1 LIQAEQIPTNS
12 AEIYEIKAYSRTG
25 KEWKNID
32 HILKELKPF
41 FLKYPNVILD
51 GELYNHDLKDDFE
64 KIISLVRKTKPK
76 PEDRVES
83 AEMVQFHCY
92 DTVMEHMDFQ
102 GRNNFIQEHFGEFAS
117 KSINMRKCI
126 KVLPYKTVYNTEE
139 VEVAHEDFLE
149 LGYEGSILRQNK
161 PYECKRSWTLMKVK
175 DFSDAEATIIGYE
188 EGKGKRIN
196 TLGKFIMQDDDGN
209 EFGCPPGK
217 GYNYKDMGDMLD
229 NIHDYIGARAT
240 FTYFER
246 TKAGSYRHPLF
257 KAIRNY
263 E

>member
-1 LIQAEQIPTNS
+1 
-12 AEIYEIKAYSRTG
+12 
-25 KEWKNID
+25 
-32 HILKELKPF
+32 
-41 FLKYPNVILD
+41 
-51 GELYNHDLKDDFE
+51 
-64 KIISLVRKTKPK
+64 
-76 PEDRVES
+76 
-83 AEMVQFHCY
+83 
-92 DTVMEHMDFQ
+92 
-102 GRNNFIQEHFGEFAS
+102 
-117 KSINMRKCI
+117 
-126 KVLPYKTVYNTEE
+126 
-139 VEVAHEDFLE
+139 
-149 LGYEGSILRQNK
+149 
-161 PYECKRSWTLMKVK
+161 MKVK